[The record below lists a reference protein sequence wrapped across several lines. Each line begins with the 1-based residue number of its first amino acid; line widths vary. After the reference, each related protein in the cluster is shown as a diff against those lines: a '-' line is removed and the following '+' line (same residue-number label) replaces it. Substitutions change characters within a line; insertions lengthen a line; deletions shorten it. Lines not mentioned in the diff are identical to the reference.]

1 MRRGPVI
8 TLGLAVLFVS
18 GLCASAGDDP
28 PLAYLNLD
36 QRLNYS
42 DLVCSA
48 TIIDTWR
55 TGGKLAVD
63 SSVTA
68 ENLARADVQSV
79 FKGKLTSATI
89 TFRWFSWPGPMDP
102 IAGPSGYVYA
112 GPPLADLRNERR
124 YLLFLRSDGSI
135 YAGPPLADLRN
146 ERRYLLFLRSDGSTG
161 WSVTVPMY
169 QLEVPL
175 AASAP
180 ANLRLGLDASGLA
193 IAQRNRELAE
203 EFAAAVQS
211 QVDLAHVYNN
221 FSWIAELLGKG
232 ATPLIQP
239 FLESATPLLRYFAAD
254 RLAQMNDAA
263 GENVLLAILNDQSQ
277 ESWMRANAAW
287 DVGKLHSARVLPDL
301 AKVATDDPEAAVR
314 EGALRGLA
322 ELADPSSEAVLVR
335 ALDDRV
341 EENRVSAAAILE
353 KIIYG
358 NNYSVDIVKAHEEE
372 IIAAWK
378 AWWDG
383 SAGAPDYTSYL
394 PP

>member
-1 MRRGPVI
+1 MLRRASFVAALFRPARRLNWHMRRGPVI

-102 IAGPSGYVYA
+102 IAGPSGYV
-112 GPPLADLRNERR
+112 
-124 YLLFLRSDGSI
+124 

>member
-1 MRRGPVI
+1 MRRVPVI
-8 TLGLAVLFVS
+8 TLGLAVLFS
-18 GLCASAGDDP
+18 PGPCAAAGDDP
-28 PLAYLNLD
+28 PLAYLNFD

-48 TIIDTWR
+48 TIMDTWR
-55 TGGKLAVD
+55 TGGTLAID

-68 ENLARADVQSV
+68 ENLARADVESV

-89 TFRWFSWPGPMDP
+89 IFRWYSWP
-102 IAGPSGYVYA
+102 AGPGGYVYA
-112 GPPLADLRNERR
+112 GPPLADLRSERR
-124 YLLFLRSDGSI
+124 YLLFLRSDGT
-135 YAGPPLADLRN
+135 
-146 ERRYLLFLRSDGSTG
+146 TG
-161 WSVTVPMY
+161 WRVTVPMY
-169 QLEVPL
+169 QLEIPL

-180 ANLRLGLDASGLA
+180 ANLLLGLDASGLT
-193 IAQRNRELAE
+193 IAQRNRGLAE
-203 EFAAAVQS
+203 EFTAAVES
-211 QVDLAHVYNN
+211 QVDSAHVYDY
-221 FSWIAELLGKG
+221 FSWIAELLRKG

-263 GENVLLAILNDQSQ
+263 GQNVLLAILNDQGQ
-277 ESWMRANAAW
+277 ASWMRANAAW
-287 DVGKLHSARVLPDL
+287 DLGKLHATRVLPDL
-301 AKVATDDPEAAVR
+301 AKFATDDPEAAVR

-322 ELADPSSEAVLVR
+322 ELADPSSEGVLVR
-335 ALDDRV
+335 ALDDPV

-358 NNYSVDIVKAHEEE
+358 ENYAVDIVKAHEEV

-394 PP
+394 PR